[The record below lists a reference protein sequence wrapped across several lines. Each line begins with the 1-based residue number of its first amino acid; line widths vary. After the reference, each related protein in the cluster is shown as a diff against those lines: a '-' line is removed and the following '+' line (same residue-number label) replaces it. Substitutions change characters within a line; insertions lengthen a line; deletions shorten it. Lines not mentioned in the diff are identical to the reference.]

1 MTPDMWPAGRF
12 VVLIG
17 LLAVA
22 GCQAPASPPARPGQP
37 AGTVAPANRAPGPGT
52 ERPPVPPEVRLDEVV
67 PAHSGPVETG
77 RNPFRFGA
85 RLPVTPPGPGPVTPR
100 GPGPVDPDAESLA
113 GRPSPDTVILSGA
126 IQLKFIGIVEAPDSV
141 GTVAVLSDGRS
152 VYHGRQGDIIEGRYR
167 IVRIGVESIEI
178 EVLDGGRRRT
188 LRLSGL

>member
-1 MTPDMWPAGRF
+1 MTPEMWPAGSRF

-22 GCQAPASPPARPGQP
+22 GCQTPASPPARPGQP
-37 AGTVAPANRAPGPGT
+37 AGPIGPATGAPGPGSVQ
-52 ERPPVPPEVRLDEVV
+52 PLRLDEVV
-67 PAHSGPVETG
+67 PAHPRPVETG
-77 RNPFRFGA
+77 RNPFRFGS
-85 RLPVTPPGPGPVTPR
+85 RLPVTPPGPGPITPP
-100 GPGPVDPDAESLA
+100 GPGLGDPDPESLA
-113 GRPSPDTVILSGA
+113 GGPSPDTLTLSEGV
-126 IQLKFIGIVEAPDSV
+126 QLRFIGIVEAPDSV

-152 VYHGRQGDIIEGRYR
+152 VYHGRQDDIIEGRYR

>member
-1 MTPDMWPAGRF
+1 MTPEMWPAGSRF

-22 GCQAPASPPARPGQP
+22 GCQAPASPPAQPGQP
-37 AGTVAPANRAPGPGT
+37 AGAANGAPGPGSV
-52 ERPPVPPEVRLDEVV
+52 RPPVPPEVRLDEVV

-85 RLPVTPPGPGPVTPR
+85 TLPVTPPGPGPVTSP
-100 GPGPVDPDAESLA
+100 GPGPVDPDSESLA
-113 GRPSPDTVILSGA
+113 GGPSPDTVTLSEA
-126 IQLKFIGIVEAPDSV
+126 IQLRFIGIVEAPDSV

-167 IVRIGVESIEI
+167 IIRIGVESIEI

>member
-1 MTPDMWPAGRF
+1 M
-12 VVLIG
+12 VLIG

-22 GCQAPASPPARPGQP
+22 GCQAPASPPAGPGQS
-37 AGTVAPANRAPGPGT
+37 AGPGGPAT
-52 ERPPVPPEVRLDEVV
+52 GAAGPDSVRPPVPPEVRLDEVV

-77 RNPFRFGA
+77 RNPFRFGS
-85 RLPVTPPGPGPVTPR
+85 RFPVTPPGPGPV
-100 GPGPVDPDAESLA
+100 DPDPESLA
-113 GRPSPDTVILSGA
+113 GGPFPDTVTLSEA
-126 IQLKFIGIVEAPDSV
+126 IRLQFIGIVEAPDSV

-167 IVRIGVESIEI
+167 IVRIDVESIEI

>member
-1 MTPDMWPAGRF
+1 MWPAGSRF

-22 GCQAPASPPARPGQP
+22 GCQTPESPPARPGQP
-37 AGTVAPANRAPGPGT
+37 GGTVAPANRAPGLGSV
-52 ERPPVPPEVRLDEVV
+52 RPPVPPEVRLDEVV
-67 PAHSGPVETG
+67 PAHPGPVETG
-77 RNPFRFGA
+77 RNPFRFGS
-85 RLPVTPPGPGPVTPR
+85 RLPVTPSGPGPVTP
-100 GPGPVDPDAESLA
+100 GPGPVDRDPESLA
-113 GRPSPDTVILSGA
+113 GGPSPDTVDTVTPSEA
-126 IQLKFIGIVEAPDSV
+126 NQLKFIGIVEALDSV

-178 EVLDGGRRRT
+178 EVLDGGHRRT

>member
-1 MTPDMWPAGRF
+1 MTPEMWPAGRRF

-22 GCQAPASPPARPGQP
+22 GCQAPASPPAGQRG
-37 AGTVAPANRAPGPGT
+37 GTVASANRAPGPGSV
-52 ERPPVPPEVRLDEVV
+52 RSPVPPEVRLDEVV
-67 PAHSGPVETG
+67 PAHPGPVETG
-77 RNPFRFGA
+77 RNPFRFGS
-85 RLPVTPPGPGPVTPR
+85 RLPVTPRRPGPVTP
-100 GPGPVDPDAESLA
+100 GPGPVDPDPESLA
-113 GRPSPDTVILSGA
+113 GGPSPDTLTLSKA
-126 IQLKFIGIVEAPDSV
+126 NQLKFIGIVEALDSV

-178 EVLDGGRRRT
+178 EVLDGGHRRT

>member
-1 MTPDMWPAGRF
+1 M
-12 VVLIG
+12 VLLG

-22 GCQAPASPPARPGQP
+22 GCQAPASPPAGPGQRGG
-37 AGTVAPANRAPGPGT
+37 AVAPANRAPGPGSV
-52 ERPPVPPEVRLDEVV
+52 RPPVPPEVRLDEVV
-67 PAHSGPVETG
+67 PAHPGPVETG
-77 RNPFRFGA
+77 RNPFRFGS
-85 RLPVTPPGPGPVTPR
+85 RRSVTPPGPGPVTS
-100 GPGPVDPDAESLA
+100 PGPVDADPESLT
-113 GRPSPDTVILSGA
+113 GGPSPNTVDTVTPSGA

>member
-1 MTPDMWPAGRF
+1 MTPEMWPAGSRF

-37 AGTVAPANRAPGPGT
+37 AGPRTGAPGPGSV
-52 ERPPVPPEVRLDEVV
+52 RPPVPPEVRLDEVV
-67 PAHSGPVETG
+67 PAHPGPVETG
-77 RNPFRFGA
+77 RNPFRFGS
-85 RLPVTPPGPGPVTPR
+85 RLPVTPPGPGPVTPP
-100 GPGPVDPDAESLA
+100 GPGLGGPDSESLA
-113 GRPSPDTVILSGA
+113 GGPAPDTALSEA
-126 IQLKFIGIVEAPDSV
+126 IQLKFIGIAEAPDSV

-152 VYHGRQGDIIEGRYR
+152 VYHGRQDDIIDGRYR
-167 IVRIGVESIEI
+167 LIRIDVESIEI